1 MGDRVLNIKVSVD
14 GILIPMKVADA
25 EEEKEYRDAASLI
38 QSRVQKLRA
47 AYPSLNDKYY
57 YAMAMLNTAVEIVRI
72 YNRNETAPFL
82 EAINDLEK
90 EIDGVIKK

>member
-1 MGDRVLNIKVSVD
+1 
-14 GILIPMKVADA
+14 MKVADA